1 MERITEENTFLGKN
15 NLETIEDI
23 VSFKDRVND
32 EIHELINERK
42 KIYGKLKRVKDNTLK
57 LQYETDRDDLTSQIA
72 HLKKELKLCHDI
84 ENRVPDIE
92 DKLKQINE
100 LEQQKNEK
108 QQEYERSLNL

>member
-1 MERITEENTFLGKN
+1 MDRITEENTFLGKN
-15 NLETIEDI
+15 NLETIED
-23 VSFKDRVND
+23 VTVFKLKVND
-32 EIHELINERK
+32 EIHDLVNNRK
-42 KIYGKLKRVKDNTLK
+42 KIYGKLKRVKNNELK
-57 LQYETDRDDLTSQIA
+57 VQYEADRDDITSKIA